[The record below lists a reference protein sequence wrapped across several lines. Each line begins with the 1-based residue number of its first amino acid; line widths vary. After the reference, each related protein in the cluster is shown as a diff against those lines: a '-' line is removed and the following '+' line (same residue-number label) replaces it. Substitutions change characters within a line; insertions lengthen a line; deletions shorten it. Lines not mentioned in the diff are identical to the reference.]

1 MPDAPSAP
9 LSLVELLLRFVI
21 NLIAIFIL
29 VRLIYYPRHRNKDF
43 LFTFFL
49 FNLLNFLICFL
60 LSASTIKIG
69 FAFGLFAIFSIMRY
83 RTVVVPIKEMGFFFV
98 CVALGLLNALAP
110 VHGGFLGLG
119 EEGGLAGFA
128 PLTCINV
135 FILVLTLILDRFS
148 LTHENMK
155 EVVYERI
162 ELIAPGRRAEML
174 EDLRARTGL
183 PIHKVQIRSFDFLKD
198 VAIVHAYFYSKES
211 ELQSVG
217 AVDSGD

>member
-1 MPDAPSAP
+1 MPDPPPEA
-9 LSLVELLLRFVI
+9 LSLNEMLLRFLI
-21 NLIAIFIL
+21 NFAAIFIL

-98 CVALGLLNALAP
+98 CVALGLLNALSP
-110 VHGGFLGLG
+110 VGSGFLTIG
-119 EEGGLAGFA
+119 EGAGAGYF
-128 PLTCINV
+128 PLIAINL
-135 FILVLTLILDRFS
+135 FILGLTLVLDRFS

-162 ELIAPGRRAEML
+162 DLIGPARRAEMVD
-174 EDLRARTGL
+174 DLRQRTGL
-183 PIHKVQIRSFDFLKD
+183 PIHKVEIRSIDFLKD
-198 VAIVHAYFYSKES
+198 IAIVHAYFYSKES